1 MSYPMTD
8 AEFCEKLIKVIEKAY
23 NLISVQTTAKLRQD
37 VEQTVLP
44 YKYVFFEIK
53 TVTELKVLWAKMF
66 ATKIEYLIRE
76 PIFWDTI
83 YSEMF
88 NHAAPISSLDIK
100 EENVYKLKSSSRTL
114 KVVDGDE
121 NTVVIQFMD
130 NKTKMDLPR
139 KDFDTECEL
148 VK

>member
-1 MSYPMTD
+1 MSHPMTD

-53 TVTELKVLWAKMF
+53 TVTELKVLWVKMF
-66 ATKIEYLIRE
+66 AAKMEDLV
-76 PIFWDTI
+76 PDQIFWDTI

-88 NHAAPISSLDIK
+88 NHAAPISALDIK
-100 EENVYKLKSSSRTL
+100 EDDIYKLKSSSRTL

>member
-1 MSYPMTD
+1 
-8 AEFCEKLIKVIEKAY
+8 
-23 NLISVQTTAKLRQD
+23 
-37 VEQTVLP
+37 
-44 YKYVFFEIK
+44 
-53 TVTELKVLWAKMF
+53 
-66 ATKIEYLIRE
+66 
-76 PIFWDTI
+76 
-83 YSEMF
+83 MF
-88 NHAAPISSLDIK
+88 NHAAPISALDIK
-100 EENVYKLKSSSRTL
+100 EDDIYKSKSSSRTL